1 MKIKILFSILL
12 ILAFTSCFADDVSNK
27 LPKYGDQE
35 VALGR
40 QNVEEIA
47 KTYKFVEDPAYV
59 DRVNRIGSRIAKVA
73 NETQVN
79 AMYGSSILTPFNYEF
94 RVIDSADINAFSVM
108 GGFIYINKGIIDFCE
123 SDDELAGIMAHEI
136 IHAAHHHLVYL
147 IDEQTKFNQQ
157 AMLAILVG
165 IFAAKGNAQAISG
178 IATASNLYQIA
189 MVNGYSQ
196 QAERDADNGAFTLIQ
211 KSGFNPVGLL
221 TPLERLSQEPNYIDM
236 GIYRSHP
243 ITKERVAAIKA
254 LLKDA
259 NVPLDRAAV
268 SGKINTKIE
277 NFEKDG
283 LKFKKIYLGKTNIL
297 TVPYT
302 DEAIANARCNQITD
316 TINKALKENI
326 DLFDVR
332 STDISVLIK
341 SKPVFSPT
349 IEEAQAM
356 QLDIPTIV
364 KKCSSAIRSIILDR
378 KQKTIV

>member
-12 ILAFTSCFADDVSNK
+12 MLAFTLCFADDVSNK

-47 KTYKFVEDPAYV
+47 KNYKFVEDPAYV
-59 DRVNRIGSRIAKVA
+59 DRVNRIGSKIAKVA
-73 NETQVN
+73 NETKIN

-94 RVIDSADINAFSVM
+94 RVIDSADVNAFSVM

-123 SDDELAGIMAHEI
+123 SDDELAGIIAHEI

-178 IATASNLYQIA
+178 VATASNLYQIA

-196 QAERDADNGAFTLIQ
+196 QAERDSDNGAFTLIV
-211 KSGFNPVGLL
+211 KAGFNPVGLL
-221 TPLERLSQEPNYIDM
+221 TPLERLSQEPDYIDM

-243 ITKERVAAIKA
+243 ITKERVAAVKA

-259 NVPLDRAAV
+259 NIPLDRAAV

-283 LKFKKIYLGKTNIL
+283 LKFKKIYLEKTNIL
-297 TVPYT
+297 IVPYT
-302 DEAIANARCNQITD
+302 DEAIANVRCNQIVN

-326 DLFDVR
+326 DLFDVK
-332 STDISVLIK
+332 STDVSVLIK

-349 IEEAQAM
+349 KEEAQAM
-356 QLDIPTIV
+356 QMDIPNIV
-364 KKCSSAIRSIILDR
+364 KKCSSAIRSIVLDR